1 MDEGD
6 RFVNVDENDRLKIIE
21 DAIPANTRK
30 RNNWSFKLFEQ
41 WIKWKK
47 TKWATDGGFLM
58 VLKEFEEYHASDLN
72 FLLQDFVIS
81 VRKEDRSEYP
91 PSSLRSIIAG
101 ILSTFRDKYYKQW
114 NFFKDPEFQ
123 SARRAL
129 DAKMRELTRR
139 GVGLNKR
146 KAQVI
151 TQDMEEELWNHGV
164 LGSDDPQTLLNT
176 LLYLLGIHFALR
188 SREEHRHLHF
198 GPDSQLKLGMKDNI
212 EYLEYHEDCS
222 KTRHGGLKDRFI
234 PAKEGIVFTDANVPE
249 ERNLVLLY
257 KKYVNLRPEDG
268 KCNAFYL
275 KPLRNKKAD
284 IWYADQPI
292 GINTISKIVKG
303 MIKEEG
309 HFTNH
314 SLRRTAVSRLNRGGF
329 SIEAVKKRTGHRTSE
344 GVMAYDQKND
354 EDLRKESNALYG
366 FPENANVA
374 TCSSVFCNSTEKSAD
389 NPLRGAVLHNC
400 EINFNYYSK

>member
-1 MDEGD
+1 MNAGD
-6 RFVNVDENDRLKIIE
+6 RFFDVAENVRLKMIE
-21 DAIPANTRK
+21 DATPINTRK
-30 RNNWSFKLFEQ
+30 RNNWSFKLFQQ
-41 WIKWKK
+41 WIEWKK
-47 TKWATDGGFLM
+47 AKWAKDGGFLM
-58 VLKEFEEYHASDLN
+58 VLKEFEEYDASDLN

-91 PSSLRSIIAG
+91 PSSLRSITAG
-101 ILSTFRDKYYKQW
+101 ILSTFRDKYHKQW
-114 NFFKDPEFQ
+114 DFFKDAQFQ

-139 GVGLNKR
+139 GVGLNRR

-151 TQDMEEELWNHGV
+151 TQEMEEELWNHGD

-188 SREEHRHLHF
+188 SREEHRHLRF
-198 GPDSQLKLGMKDNI
+198 GSDSQLQLGMKDNI
-212 EYLEYHEDCS
+212 EYLQYREDCS

-234 PAKEGIVFTDANVPE
+234 PPKEGIVFADANVPE
-249 ERNLVLLY
+249 ERNLVCLY
-257 KKYVNLRPEDG
+257 KKYASLRPKYG

-275 KPLRNKKAD
+275 KPLKNKKAD

-314 SLRRTAVSRLNRGGF
+314 SLRRTAVSRLNGGGF

-344 GVMAYDQKND
+344 GVMAYDQRND
-354 EDLRKESNALYG
+354 KDLRKESNALYG
-366 FPENANVA
+366 IPENAKVA
-374 TCSSVFCNSTEKSAD
+374 TYSSDFCNSTEMNAD
-389 NPLRGAVLHNC
+389 NPLRGAFLQNC
-400 EINFNYYSK
+400 TINVNYYSK